1 MSAKRLHQS
10 YELIFFITY
19 VLSFKDKN
27 IHKFTI
33 NNGILIKDSY
43 LRNLKIKK
51 FAQLY
56 VNKLIASSL
65 PWLALILDASWLYN
79 QVTTGLIFITF

>member
-27 IHKFTI
+27 IHKITI

-43 LRNLKIKK
+43 LIK
-51 FAQLY
+51 
-56 VNKLIASSL
+56 S
-65 PWLALILDASWLYN
+65 
-79 QVTTGLIFITF
+79 